1 VTQPRGPLRT
11 ALSNFGWLSFG
22 RLLGD
27 AATFAFLVVISRW
40 YGDSGLGDYTFA
52 MAIALFYAVLAD
64 LGIYAMFLREFAHRS
79 QPLIDYF
86 SRVFSLGV
94 VLVFI
99 SFVALLISVMVMPF
113 PKETRIMILIIGT
126 YQLVYKMAE
135 GCSYAFLAAEQT
147 HVSACLEVVSKT
159 VAAVLSSTMIVL
171 GLPLSV
177 ALMALPCVALGHFGA
192 AYLLV
197 SIRIGRPRLLF
208 QRAELLAVLRPA
220 GKYAASALQVPIH
233 GRADV
238 ITLGLLLD
246 AAAVGVYNA
255 AFRIVMLLNVVANL
269 ASLGLFPLISKLYAS
284 SQEDVGIA
292 YHATLRVSLL
302 ITLPAAAGLWLIAPR
317 LIIPIFGPD
326 FIESVPALRFLCWL
340 VVVFP
345 LRSLLASFLAASGL
359 QATRAKI
366 EWVGTAMTVIGCVL
380 LVTAAGAVGAA
391 IAVLLAEG
399 IMVAM
404 MMARLSTLWG
414 WPDVGLRV
422 LMSGI
427 GIAGFCLPVLLWPDM
442 PIVLVITLSIVIYV
456 GVLALSAD
464 IRNTEYRLLR
474 SALNVEPETSNPQV
488 EKRTEQPR

>member
-1 VTQPRGPLRT
+1 VTQSGGPLRA

-40 YGDSGLGDYTFA
+40 HGDSGLGDYTFA
-52 MAIALFYAVLAD
+52 MAIALIYAVVAD
-64 LGIYAMFLREFAHRS
+64 LGIYAMFLREFAHRGES
-79 QPLIDYF
+79 LSDYF
-86 SRVFSLGV
+86 GKVFSLGL
-94 VLVFI
+94 VLVFL
-99 SFVALLISVMVMPF
+99 SFIALLVSVLVIPF
-113 PKETRIMILIIGT
+113 HKETRVIILIIGV
-126 YQLVYKMAE
+126 YQLIYKMAE

-147 HVSACLEVVSKT
+147 HVSGCLEVVSKT
-159 VAAVLSSTMIVL
+159 VAALLSSTMIVL

-177 ALMALPCVALGHFGA
+177 ALMALPCVALAHFGA

-197 SIRIGRPRLLF
+197 SIRIGRPTLLF
-208 QRAELLAVLRPA
+208 QGAELLAVLRPA

-238 ITLGLLLD
+238 ITLNLLLD
-246 AAAVGVYNA
+246 AAAVGIYNA
-255 AFRIVMLLNVVANL
+255 AFRVVMLLNVVASL

-284 SQEDVGIA
+284 SQKDVGIA
-292 YHATLRVSLL
+292 YHAALRVSLL

-326 FIESVPALRFLCWL
+326 FVESVPALRFLCWL

-345 LRSLLASFLAASGL
+345 LRSLLSSFLAASGL

-366 EWVGTAMTVIGCVL
+366 EWVGTVMTVVGCLL
-380 LVTAAGAVGAA
+380 LVTVAGVVGAA
-391 IAVLLAEG
+391 LGVLLAESL
-399 IMVAM
+399 MVAM
-404 MMARLSTLWG
+404 MMARLSVLWG

-422 LMSGI
+422 AMSGI

-442 PIVLVITLSIVIYV
+442 PIIVVIALSIAIYL
-456 GVLALSAD
+456 GVLALSSD
-464 IRNTEYRLLR
+464 IRNTEYRLLW
-474 SALNVEPETSNPQV
+474 SALQGEPRTSKPPA
-488 EKRTEQPR
+488 EKRTEQPT

>member
-1 VTQPRGPLRT
+1 VTQPRGPLRV

-40 YGDSGLGDYTFA
+40 HGDSGLGDYTFA
-52 MAIALFYAVLAD
+52 MAIALIYAVVAD
-64 LGIYAMFLREFAHRS
+64 LGIYAMFLREFAHRGEPIS
-79 QPLIDYF
+79 DYF
-86 SRVFSLGV
+86 GKVFSLGL
-94 VLVFI
+94 VLVFL
-99 SFVALLISVMVMPF
+99 SFIALLVSLSVIPF
-113 PKETRIMILIIGT
+113 PKETRVMILIIGT
-126 YQLVYKMAE
+126 YQLIYKMVE

-147 HVSACLEVVSKT
+147 HVSAGLEVVSKT

-177 ALMALPCVALGHFGA
+177 ALLALPCVALGHFGA
-192 AYLLV
+192 AYLLLSV
-197 SIRIGRPRLLF
+197 RIGRPTLLF
-208 QRAELLAVLRPA
+208 QGAELLAVLRPA
-220 GKYAASALQVPIH
+220 GKYAASTLQVPIH

-246 AAAVGVYNA
+246 AAAVGIYNA
-255 AFRIVMLLNVVANL
+255 AFRVVMLLNVVASL

-284 SQEDVGIA
+284 SQEDARIA

-326 FIESVPALRFLCWL
+326 FVASVPALRLLCWL

-366 EWVGTAMTVIGCVL
+366 EWVGTTMTVIGCVL
-380 LVTAAGAVGAA
+380 LVVAVGVVGAA
-391 IAVLLAEG
+391 LAVVLAEG
-399 IMVAM
+399 LMVAM
-404 MMARLSTLWG
+404 MMARLSVLWG

-422 LMSGI
+422 VMSGL
-427 GIAGFCLPVLLWPDM
+427 GIAWFCLPVLLWPDM
-442 PIVLVITLSIVIYV
+442 PIIVVIALSIVIYV
-456 GVLALSAD
+456 GVLALSTD

-474 SALNVEPETSNPQV
+474 SGLHCQRETSNPQA
-488 EKRTEQPR
+488 EKRTEQPT

>member
-1 VTQPRGPLRT
+1 MTQPRGPLRA

-27 AATFAFLVVISRW
+27 TATFAFLVVISRW
-40 YGDSGLGDYTFA
+40 HGDSGLGDYTFA
-52 MAIALFYAVLAD
+52 MAIALIYAVVAD
-64 LGIYAMFLREFAHRS
+64 LGIYAMFLREFAHRGES
-79 QPLIDYF
+79 LSDYF
-86 SRVFSLGV
+86 GKVFSLGL
-94 VLVFI
+94 VLVFL
-99 SFVALLISVMVMPF
+99 SFIALLASVLIIPF
-113 PKETRIMILIIGT
+113 PKETRVIILIIGV
-126 YQLVYKMAE
+126 YQLISKMAE

-177 ALMALPCVALGHFGA
+177 ALLALPCVALGHFGA

-197 SIRIGRPRLLF
+197 SARIGRPTLLF
-208 QRAELLAVLRPA
+208 QGAELLAVLRPA

-255 AFRIVMLLNVVANL
+255 AFRVVMLLNVVASL

-284 SQEDVGIA
+284 SQEDAGIA

-302 ITLPAAAGLWLIAPR
+302 ITLPAAAGLWLIAPK
-317 LIIPIFGPD
+317 LIILIFGPD

-345 LRSLLASFLAASGL
+345 LRSLLSSFLAASGL

-366 EWVGTAMTVIGCVL
+366 EWLGTAATVLGCVL
-380 LVTAAGAVGAA
+380 LVTTAGVVGAA
-391 IAVLLAEG
+391 LAVLLAEG
-399 IMVAM
+399 LMVAM
-404 MMARLSTLWG
+404 MMARLSMLWG
-414 WPDVGLRV
+414 WPNVGLRIA
-422 LMSGI
+422 MSGI
-427 GIAGFCLPVLLWPDM
+427 GIAGFCLPVLLWPEM
-442 PIVLVITLSIVIYV
+442 PTILVITLSIAIYL
-456 GVLALSAD
+456 GVLALSSD
-464 IRNTEYRLLR
+464 IRNTEYRLFWSVLQGER
-474 SALNVEPETSNPQV
+474 QTSEPPA
-488 EKRTEQPR
+488 EKRTEQPT